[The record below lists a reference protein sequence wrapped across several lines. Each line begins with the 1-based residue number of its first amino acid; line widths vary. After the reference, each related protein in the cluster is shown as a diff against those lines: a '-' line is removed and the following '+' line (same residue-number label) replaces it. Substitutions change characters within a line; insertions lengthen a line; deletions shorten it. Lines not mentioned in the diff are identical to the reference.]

1 MNNRFIEK
9 LGRFASLDA
18 TDIAVL
24 EAATARSHKVAARR
38 DLISEGDRP
47 GPVFV
52 IISGWACRYNVTSD
66 GGRQISAFLMPGDFS
81 DMHVAVLDEMDHG
94 IQTLTETEVAKIDRE
109 QMKILFE
116 TSSGIADALWLSQ
129 LVDEGTMRAW
139 IVGMGRRTALAKV
152 AHLLCELY
160 VRASNVGL
168 VQNGELVLPLTQ
180 IVLADALGLTPV
192 HVNRVIRSLRLSK
205 ALELRNRELVIGDL
219 AQLSHLAAFDE
230 NYLHRRVRL
239 VA

>member
-1 MNNRFIEK
+1 MSNKFIDK
-9 LGRFASLDA
+9 LSKFAVFDPA
-18 TDIAVL
+18 DIAML
-24 EAATARSHKVAARR
+24 GAATAQSRKIAARR

-52 IISGWACRYNVTSD
+52 MISGWACRYNITPD
-66 GGRQISAFLMPGDFS
+66 GGRQISALLMPGDFG
-81 DMHVAVLDEMDHG
+81 DMHAGLLAEMDHG
-94 IQTLTETEVAKIDRE
+94 IQTLTEAQVAKIDRE
-109 QMKILFE
+109 EMKVLFGA
-116 TSSGIADALWLSQ
+116 SSRIANAMWLSQ

-160 VRASNVGL
+160 IRAENVGL
-168 VQNGELVLPLTQ
+168 VKDGELALPLTQ

-192 HVNRVIRSLRLSK
+192 HVNRVIRSLRLSQ
-205 ALELRNRELVIGDL
+205 ALELRNRELVISDP
-219 AQLSHLAAFDE
+219 AQLTRIAAFDE
-230 NYLHRRVRL
+230 IYLHRRVRL